1 MLQAIRL
8 TELGGRGRPRVR
20 ARCVLRVGMSSAFW
34 NAPAASNRPAA
45 AACSSQAS
53 VHEAQIQVDRI
64 IYIPPKMFAAK
75 TDIPCMYSIYSL
87 RAGRAAPLAKEN
99 FNRR

>member
-64 IYIPPKMFAAK
+64 IYNIFRPKCSRPKQIFRACIPYILYEADYTVKLTPY
-75 TDIPCMYSIYSL
+75 T
-87 RAGRAAPLAKEN
+87 
-99 FNRR
+99 